1 MNQTIKDFAYQQYTK
16 LLIERANLQR
26 AAEEGFCVTAQEY
39 SRVVARKN
47 RAFDFIMNN
56 GGAF

>member
-1 MNQTIKDFAYQQYTK
+1 MNQAIKDFAFQQYTR
-16 LLIERANLQR
+16 LLIEKANLQR

-39 SRVVARKN
+39 NRVIARKN
-47 RAFDFIMNN
+47 RAFEFIAQN